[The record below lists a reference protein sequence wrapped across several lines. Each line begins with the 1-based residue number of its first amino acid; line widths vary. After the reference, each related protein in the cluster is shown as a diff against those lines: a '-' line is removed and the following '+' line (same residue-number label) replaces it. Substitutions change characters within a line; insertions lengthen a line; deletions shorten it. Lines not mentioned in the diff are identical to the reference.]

1 MLELWFIAAVL
12 FVILEVVLGFT
23 IVFLFASIASF
34 IIGIT
39 LSLGVLEEADVV
51 NQVGMFFAISVVS
64 SILLLRPLKNMMM
77 KRNSTPPV
85 NNYVGQT
92 VVLQD
97 ETLIKGNIGH
107 AKWSGTIV
115 KIKIEEDDDGQI
127 YKSGDILRV
136 VNVVDNVF
144 IVQGE
149 E

>member
-1 MLELWFIAAVL
+1 
-12 FVILEVVLGFT
+12 
-23 IVFLFASIASF
+23 
-34 IIGIT
+34 
-39 LSLGVLEEADVV
+39 
-51 NQVGMFFAISVVS
+51 
-64 SILLLRPLKNMMM
+64 MMM
-77 KRNSTPPV
+77 KRNNTPPV

-97 ETLIKGNIGH
+97 ETLIKGSIGN

-127 YKSGDILRV
+127 YKSGDILKV